1 MFGNDDYNDY
11 EEYENFS
18 EEMDP
23 QAAEQM
29 EILKDR
35 LARANYMA
43 IKNHGINV
51 EYHKDTNA
59 EMLKDIIT
67 ETLQY
72 FEELEEYEKCAD
84 LKKVLDQI

>member
-1 MFGNDDYNDY
+1 MFDFNEDFEEDYT
-11 EEYENFS
+11 
-18 EEMDP
+18 P
-23 QAAEQM
+23 QIDNASEQM

-43 IKNHGINV
+43 IKNYGVDV

-59 EMLKDIIT
+59 EMLKQIIV

-84 LKKVLDQI
+84 LKRVLDTI

>member
-1 MFGNDDYNDY
+1 MFGNDEYNDY
-11 EEYENFS
+11 EEFEGFAQEADNS
-18 EEMDP
+18 H
-23 QAAEQM
+23 EQM

-43 IKNHGINV
+43 IKTHGIDAKS
-51 EYHKDTNA
+51 HID
-59 EMLKDIIT
+59 DIGIKSIIQ
-67 ETLQY
+67 ETLEY

>member
-1 MFGNDDYNDY
+1 MFDFN
-11 EEYENFS
+11 EEF
-18 EEMDP
+18 EEFAPEQDAH
-23 QAAEQM
+23 AAEQM

-43 IKNHGINV
+43 IKNHGVNV

-59 EMLKDIIT
+59 EMLKDIIN
-67 ETLQY
+67 ETLLY
-72 FEELEEYEKCAD
+72 FEEIEEYEKCAD

>member
-1 MFGNDDYNDY
+1 MFDFN
-11 EEYENFS
+11 EEFG
-18 EEMDP
+18 EEFAPEQDV
-23 QAAEQM
+23 QAQEQM

-43 IKNHGINV
+43 IKSHGIDV
-51 EYHKDTNA
+51 DYHKSENVDS
-59 EMLKDIIT
+59 LKEIII

-84 LKKVLDQI
+84 LKKVLDTI